1 MQTEPRIVERA
12 EQPYV
17 AIKARVT
24 MQELGPKLPPLHAEL
39 FGWLGAHGA
48 QPAGAPFWKY
58 NVVDM
63 ERTLEVEVG
72 IPLAAAVE
80 GDERVLAGVLPAGRY
95 AFSSHTGHPAELVD
109 ATGALLDWAAGHG
122 HAWDMIDTPE
132 GQRWAAR
139 LEFYNTDPR
148 EEPDLDKWETDLLF
162 RLAD

>member
-12 EQPYV
+12 EQPYA
-17 AIKARVT
+17 AIRSRVT
-24 MQELGPKLPPLHAEL
+24 MQELGTKLPPLLGEL

-72 IPLAAAVE
+72 LPVAAPVE

-95 AFSSHTGHPAELVD
+95 ALSTYTGHPAELGD
-109 ATGALLDWAAGHG
+109 ATAVLLDWAAKHG
-122 HAWDMIDTPE
+122 YAWDVIDTPE

-139 LEFYNTDPR
+139 LEFYNTDPQD
-148 EEPDLDKWETDLLF
+148 EPDMNKWETDLVF

>member
-12 EQPYV
+12 EQPYA
-17 AIKARVT
+17 AITSRVT
-24 MQELGPKLPPLHAEL
+24 MQELGTKLPPLTGEL

-48 QPAGAPFWKY
+48 QQAGAPFWKY

-72 IPLAAAVE
+72 VPLAAPVA
-80 GDERVLAGVLPAGRY
+80 GDGRVLADVLPAGRY
-95 AFSSHTGHPAELVD
+95 AFSSHTGHPAELYH
-109 ATGALLDWAAGHG
+109 ATGAMLDWAAEQGR
-122 HAWDMIDTPE
+122 AWDMADTPE

-139 LEFYNTDPR
+139 LEFYNTDPQ
-148 EEPDLDKWETDLLF
+148 EEPDMNKWETDLVF